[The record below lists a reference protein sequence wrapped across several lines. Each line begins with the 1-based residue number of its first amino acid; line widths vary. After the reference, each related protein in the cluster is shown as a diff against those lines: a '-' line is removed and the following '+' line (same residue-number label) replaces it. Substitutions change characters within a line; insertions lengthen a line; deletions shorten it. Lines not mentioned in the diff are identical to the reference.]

1 MPSKS
6 RGKYLAKNTA
16 IFAFGELCYKFIHF
30 LLVPL
35 CTYTLSTEE
44 YGTVDFMISVLT
56 IVNSFTMCS
65 IGEAVRR
72 FLLEKD
78 ADDGK
83 IRATQYS
90 WNAIGIVLSVVIF
103 AVLKFIPSFSQYA
116 LIMSA
121 YTFTSS
127 LILTW
132 SDYLKG
138 KEKLIQYTIC
148 STLVSLGT
156 ALLSVIFLKYLK
168 MGVNGYFLP
177 YIICYSVGSVVSFII
192 GKQYK
197 GLKNVR
203 FDKNTFKEMTVF
215 SATLIPNT
223 IMWWIMSSSD
233 RVMVT
238 SMISASANGIY
249 TVSYKL
255 PSLMSTVNSIIMKAW
270 QFSAVKEAES
280 ADREEYNNKMFK
292 FYFSSIAIIA
302 AGAFLILKPFT
313 KLYVSAEYYSA
324 WKYSPFLIIGLL
336 FQTLSDFV
344 GTSYFVEKD
353 MKSNLLSST
362 IGAVTNIALNFC
374 LIPFIGAN
382 GAAIA
387 TCISYIV
394 IFVFRVI
401 NTRKYL
407 VIHAVTPYTISVIVI
422 IFLML
427 LFVYIESFW
436 SYVLMSIGVIAVLLI
451 TKDTFLSI
459 LKKKKETNPTST
471 Q

>member
-1 MPSKS
+1 MSSDS

-16 IFAFGELCYKFIHF
+16 IFAFGELCYKVIHF
-30 LLVPL
+30 FMVPL
-35 CTYTLSTEE
+35 CTYTLSTTE
-44 YGTVDFMISVLT
+44 YGTVDFMLSVLT

-65 IGEAVRR
+65 IGDAIRR

-78 ADDGK
+78 ADDGR

-90 WNAIGIVLSVVIF
+90 WNAIGIVFSIILF
-103 AVLKFIPSFSQYA
+103 AVIKMIPAFSQYA

-121 YTFTSS
+121 YTFTIS
-127 LILTW
+127 LQVTW

-138 KEKLIQYTIC
+138 KEKLIQYTVC
-148 STLVSLGT
+148 STLVAIGT
-156 ALLSVIFLKYLK
+156 AVLSVIFLKYLK
-168 MGVNGYFLP
+168 MGVTGYFLP
-177 YIICYSVGSVVSFII
+177 YIICYVFGSVVAFIL

-203 FDKNTFKEMTVF
+203 FDKKTFKEMTSF

-233 RVMVT
+233 RIMVT
-238 SMISASANGIY
+238 SMISASANGLY
-249 TVSYKL
+249 SVAYKL
-255 PSLMSTVNSIIMKAW
+255 PSLMSSFNSIIMRAW
-270 QFSAVKEAES
+270 QFSAVKESES
-280 ADREEYNNKMFK
+280 EDREEYNNRMFK
-292 FYFSSIAIIA
+292 FYFSSIALIA

-313 KLYVSAEYYSA
+313 KLYVAAEYYSA
-324 WKYSPFLIIGLL
+324 WKYSPFLIVGLL

-344 GTSYFVEKD
+344 GTTYFVAKD

-362 IGAVTNIALNFC
+362 VGAVVNIVLNFC
-374 LIPFIGAN
+374 LIPVIGAN

-387 TCISYIV
+387 TCISYIA

-407 VIHAVTPYTISVIVI
+407 VVRTVTPYTISVTAI
-422 IFLML
+422 IALML
-427 LFVYIESFW
+427 LFVYLESFW
-436 SYVLMSIGVIAVLLI
+436 SFILMAICCIAILLI
-451 TKDTFLSI
+451 TKDTFISLI
-459 LKKKKETNPTST
+459 KKK